1 MRDSLFRRHFI
12 MTAGMILLAFALLST
27 GFMYLSYRYTLQE
40 KKNALEEE
48 AGYIAR
54 LTAQVLD
61 QEAQL
66 TDSDYLACLSV
77 ISGIAGSD
85 LLVCSPDGAV
95 LYSYLTSEEREG
107 PTAGSQ
113 ISGKVM
119 REVLNVEQFEGTSDL
134 GVYDSDRFVVGVPLR
149 LTRGEDLMGVVLI
162 TSSMSNLTALW
173 RDQAT
178 IFVFTA
184 LVVLCAAFVSCT
196 LAGIQQVKPLKEM
209 AEMVRRF
216 GMGEYDLRV
225 TDHGR
230 RDELGELAN
239 AFNSMADSIAE
250 TENQRRE
257 FVANVSHE
265 LKTPMNHHL
274 RFADGIL
281 DGTVPPE
288 KEKDALRVI
297 SNETRR
303 LSRAGAAD
311 AGCQPHRSPLSDR
324 LLSASL

>member
-1 MRDSLFRRHFI
+1 MRDSLFRRHLI

-54 LTAQVLD
+54 LTAQVWD
-61 QEAQL
+61 REAQL

-162 TSSMSNLTALW
+162 TSSMSNMTCLLY
-173 RDQAT
+173 
-178 IFVFTA
+178 
-184 LVVLCAAFVSCT
+184 
-196 LAGIQQVKPLKEM
+196 P
-209 AEMVRRF
+209 
-216 GMGEYDLRV
+216 
-225 TDHGR
+225 
-230 RDELGELAN
+230 
-239 AFNSMADSIAE
+239 
-250 TENQRRE
+250 
-257 FVANVSHE
+257 
-265 LKTPMNHHL
+265 
-274 RFADGIL
+274 
-281 DGTVPPE
+281 
-288 KEKDALRVI
+288 
-297 SNETRR
+297 
-303 LSRAGAAD
+303 SR
-311 AGCQPHRSPLSDR
+311 CV
-324 LLSASL
+324 

>member
-119 REVLNVEQFEGTSDL
+119 REVLNVEPVSYTHLDVYKRQVMHNADQTREYFASHPHLWDPVWDL
-134 GVYDSDRFVVGVPLR
+134 
-149 LTRGEDLMGVVLI
+149 
-162 TSSMSNLTALW
+162 A
-173 RDQAT
+173 
-178 IFVFTA
+178 
-184 LVVLCAAFVSCT
+184 
-196 LAGIQQVKPLKEM
+196 
-209 AEMVRRF
+209 
-216 GMGEYDLRV
+216 
-225 TDHGR
+225 
-230 RDELGELAN
+230 
-239 AFNSMADSIAE
+239 
-250 TENQRRE
+250 
-257 FVANVSHE
+257 
-265 LKTPMNHHL
+265 
-274 RFADGIL
+274 
-281 DGTVPPE
+281 
-288 KEKDALRVI
+288 
-297 SNETRR
+297 
-303 LSRAGAAD
+303 
-311 AGCQPHRSPLSDR
+311 
-324 LLSASL
+324 